1 MWHVGDNDNE
11 YGLKYGD
18 EVKITP
24 LEENN
29 TELDCFL
36 FELNNLRTGKRV
48 EILESI
54 EDMLNNY
61 TTREYSVNEADIP
74 EKPFK
79 LDEVEIYAYFK
90 ITKSMPKKQVKL
102 IENNKLF
109 STVKPD
115 SDNISNMQQQMKGLE

>member
-1 MWHVGDNDNE
+1 MWYIGDNDNE

-36 FELNNLRTGKRV
+36 FELNNLRNGKRV

-61 TTREYSVNEADIP
+61 TTSKYSVNETDIP

-79 LDEVEIYAYFK
+79 FDEGIFMCSNCGYIVCNDDTRCDNCMQVLDWEE
-90 ITKSMPKKQVKL
+90 
-102 IENNKLF
+102 
-109 STVKPD
+109 
-115 SDNISNMQQQMKGLE
+115 